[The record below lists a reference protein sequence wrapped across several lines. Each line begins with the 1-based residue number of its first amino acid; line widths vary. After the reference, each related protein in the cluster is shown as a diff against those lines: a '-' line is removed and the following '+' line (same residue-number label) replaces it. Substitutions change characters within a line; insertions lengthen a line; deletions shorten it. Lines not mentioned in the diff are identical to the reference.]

1 MLPSIIKMLS
11 EMYNSVNISGAGY
24 SIIAID
30 SSQKYDLSDTL
41 FFALLILAVFWTT
54 VYGLVVLFGY
64 GYTI

>member
-1 MLPSIIKMLS
+1 
-11 EMYNSVNISGAGY
+11 MYNSVNISGAGY